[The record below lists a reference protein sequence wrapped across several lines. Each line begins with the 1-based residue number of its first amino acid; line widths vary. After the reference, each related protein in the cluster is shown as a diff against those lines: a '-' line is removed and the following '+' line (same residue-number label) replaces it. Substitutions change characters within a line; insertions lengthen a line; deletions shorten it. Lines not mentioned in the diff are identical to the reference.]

1 MKIPTILA
9 AVALVAL
16 VATAPLAAQPPV
28 PEPPVPEPP
37 ALTAD
42 DLFDPNTLHEIR
54 LEVNT
59 RDWEELQQRY
69 RENVYYLATLRWRDQ
84 VVRNIGI
91 RSRGAGSRNFA
102 KPGLRLDFDR
112 YALDQEFLGLKS
124 VVLDNLTQDPSML
137 KERVVM
143 RFFNEM
149 GIPAPRVVNARL
161 FVNNELIGLYG
172 IVESVDKRFLKRN
185 FNEND
190 GYLYEFQ
197 YSDPYGFEYLGDQLE
212 KYAEFFEP
220 KTHEHDSMAALYR
233 PIREMAWAFSESPD
247 SMFVSAAGEYLDL
260 DKFLTHVAVENFLAE
275 YDGLLGAW
283 GMNNFYLYRFEDRM
297 LSQLVPWD
305 KDSSFWGIDYNIW
318 GNAEANV
325 LTRRALQERP
335 LENVYRAALKRCAEL
350 ALRRPQPSPDDTG
363 KVEPGPGWLEREV
376 AFIYAQIRD
385 AALEDEEKPFTNERF
400 EDEVSK
406 VLAFARERPGYV
418 LSEAAKN
425 R

>member
-9 AVALVAL
+9 AAVLVAF

-28 PEPPVPEPP
+28 PEPA

-59 RDWEELQQRY
+59 RDWAELQERY
-69 RENVYYLATLRWRDQ
+69 RENVYYLATLRWRDH

-91 RSRGAGSRNFA
+91 RSRGSASRNSA

-161 FVNNELIGLYG
+161 FVNNELIGLYA

-190 GYLYEFQ
+190 GFLYEFHH
-197 YSDPYGFEYLGDQLE
+197 SDPYGFEYLGDQLE
-212 KYAEFFEP
+212 KYAELFEP
-220 KTHEHDSMAALYR
+220 KTHEHESMATLYR
-233 PIREMAWAFSESPD
+233 PIREMVWAFSESPD
-247 SMFVSAAGEYLDL
+247 SMFLSAAGEYLDL
-260 DKFLTHVAVENFLAE
+260 QAFLTHVAVESFLAE

-283 GMNNFYLYRFEDRM
+283 GMNNFYLYRFENRM

-305 KDSSFWGIDYNIW
+305 QDSSFWGIDYNVW
-318 GNAEANV
+318 GNAESNV

-335 LENVYRAALKRCAEL
+335 LENVYRAALRRCAEL
-350 ALRRPQPSPDDTG
+350 ALRRPEPAADDG
-363 KVEPGPGWLEREV
+363 KVEPAPPGPGWLEREV
-376 AFIYAQIRD
+376 AFSYAQIRD
-385 AALEDEEKPFTNERF
+385 AALEDDEKPFTNEQF

-418 LSEAAKN
+418 LSEAEKT

>member
-1 MKIPTILA
+1 MKTPAIRLA
-9 AVALVAL
+9 AALLVAF
-16 VATAPLAAQPPV
+16 VATAAPAAQPPV
-28 PEPPVPEPP
+28 PEPPTP
-37 ALTAD
+37 TAD

-59 RDWEELQQRY
+59 RDWAELQQRY

-84 VVRNIGI
+84 VARNIGI
-91 RSRGAGSRNFA
+91 RSRGAASRNPA

-137 KERVVM
+137 KERVIM

-161 FVNNELIGLYG
+161 FVNNELIGLYA
-172 IVESVDKRFLKRN
+172 IVESVDKHFLKRN

-190 GYLYEFQ
+190 GYLYEFHH
-197 YSDPYGFEYLGDQLE
+197 SDVYQFEYLGDELE

-233 PIREMAWAFSESPD
+233 PIREMTWAIGESPD
-247 SMFVSAAGEYLDL
+247 GLFVSAAGEYLDL
-260 DKFLTHVAVENFLAE
+260 PTVLTHVAVENFLAS

-283 GMNNFYLYRFEDRM
+283 GMNNFYLYRFENRT

-305 KDSSFWGIDYNIW
+305 EDSSFWGIDYNIR

-325 LTRRALQERP
+325 LTRRALQDRA
-335 LENVYRAALKRCAEL
+335 LESVYLAALRRCAEL
-350 ALRRPQPSPDDTG
+350 ALRRP
-363 KVEPGPGWLEREV
+363 EPAPGDSRNIEPAPVLPGWLEREV
-376 AFIYAQIRD
+376 AFVYAQIRD
-385 AALEDEEKPFTNERF
+385 AALEDHEKPFTNEQF
-400 EDEVSK
+400 EDEVSG
-406 VLAFARERPGYV
+406 VLAFSRERPGYV
-418 LSEAAKN
+418 LSEADKT